1 MTERMAEYNLGM
13 EKQNPYQEIEKIASQ
28 VSYFT
33 LQKTEDGWFMSFVED
48 GGEVQELE
56 EENLNILVDKASSLV
71 FPASLPDQLSAGE
84 SSAPPQSRN
93 Q

>member
-1 MTERMAEYNLGM
+1 MGEYNLGM
-13 EKQNPYQEIEKIASQ
+13 EKENPYQAIEKIASQ

-48 GGEVQELE
+48 GGEVQEIESEDLKSLIE
-56 EENLNILVDKASSLV
+56 DVSNLV
-71 FPASLPDQLSAGE
+71 FPSSSSDLPSAGE

-93 Q
+93 R